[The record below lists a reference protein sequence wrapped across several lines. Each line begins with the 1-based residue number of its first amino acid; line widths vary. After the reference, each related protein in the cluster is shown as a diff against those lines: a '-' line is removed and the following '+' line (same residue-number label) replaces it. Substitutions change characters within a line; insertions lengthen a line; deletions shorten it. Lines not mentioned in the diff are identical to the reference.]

1 MMKKRYFINLF
12 ISCFFALNAQS
23 SPFKSYDVVIYPEYY
38 FSGVMAEIEAEIAID
53 QLPLNLKILTPSNTD
68 SIFYVSGTT
77 ENPQVQDLLLS
88 NDLANNFIQ
97 KKITEAKFR
106 IFIFYELTKKG
117 SARSGEFS
125 FQVNHPLNDAHIVV
139 QEPLVANNFIFSE
152 KQSDDFRDQHGIGF
166 KRIHLYDYLP
176 NTTKTVTFSY
186 DNPTQDISINSLQR
200 NVVNNQNSPSAIN
213 NAPIRHKLPLWQPLL
228 VLGVVSFVVGGL
240 FYTQTKNELNPVQ
253 SKNSKGKFCTHCG
266 KKIQSKHK
274 FCAHC
279 GGKL

>member
-1 MMKKRYFINLF
+1 MKKYFIHLF
-12 ISCFFALNAQS
+12 TSCFFTLIAQS

-125 FQVNHPLNDAHIVV
+125 FQVNHPLD
-139 QEPLVANNFIFSE
+139 
-152 KQSDDFRDQHGIGF
+152 
-166 KRIHLYDYLP
+166 
-176 NTTKTVTFSY
+176 
-186 DNPTQDISINSLQR
+186 
-200 NVVNNQNSPSAIN
+200 
-213 NAPIRHKLPLWQPLL
+213 
-228 VLGVVSFVVGGL
+228 
-240 FYTQTKNELNPVQ
+240 
-253 SKNSKGKFCTHCG
+253 
-266 KKIQSKHK
+266 
-274 FCAHC
+274 
-279 GGKL
+279 

>member
-1 MMKKRYFINLF
+1 MKKYFIHLF
-12 ISCFFALNAQS
+12 ISCFFTLIAQS

-97 KKITEAKFR
+97 KKITETKFR
-106 IFIFYELTKKG
+106 IFIFYE
-117 SARSGEFS
+117 
-125 FQVNHPLNDAHIVV
+125 
-139 QEPLVANNFIFSE
+139 
-152 KQSDDFRDQHGIGF
+152 KQSDDFKDQHGIGF

-200 NVVNNQNSPSAIN
+200 NVVNNQTDPSSIN
-213 NAPIRHKLPLWQPLL
+213 DAPIRHKLPLWQPLL

-240 FYTQTKNELNPVQ
+240 FYTQTKNEPNPTQ
-253 SKNSKGKFCTHCG
+253 S
-266 KKIQSKHK
+266 
-274 FCAHC
+274 
-279 GGKL
+279 

>member
-97 KKITEAKFR
+97 KKLLK
-106 IFIFYELTKKG
+106 
-117 SARSGEFS
+117 
-125 FQVNHPLNDAHIVV
+125 
-139 QEPLVANNFIFSE
+139 
-152 KQSDDFRDQHGIGF
+152 
-166 KRIHLYDYLP
+166 P
-176 NTTKTVTFSY
+176 NLE
-186 DNPTQDISINSLQR
+186 SLFFM
-200 NVVNNQNSPSAIN
+200 N
-213 NAPIRHKLPLWQPLL
+213 
-228 VLGVVSFVVGGL
+228 
-240 FYTQTKNELNPVQ
+240 
-253 SKNSKGKFCTHCG
+253 
-266 KKIQSKHK
+266 
-274 FCAHC
+274 
-279 GGKL
+279 